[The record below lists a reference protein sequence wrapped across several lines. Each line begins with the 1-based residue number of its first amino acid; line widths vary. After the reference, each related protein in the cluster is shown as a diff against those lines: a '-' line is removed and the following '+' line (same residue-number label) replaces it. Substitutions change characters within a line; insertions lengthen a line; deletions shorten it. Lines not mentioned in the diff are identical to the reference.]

1 MTEISD
7 IGKRGDVGRP
17 PLKKNV
23 DTVQTI
29 IRLTAETRA
38 RIKAL
43 VGDNQMAAFIR
54 DAIEAELRRREREK
68 PKS

>member
-38 RIKAL
+38 RIKSL

-54 DAIEAELRRREREK
+54 DAIESELRRREREK

>member
-23 DTVQTI
+23 ETVQTI
-29 IRLTAETRA
+29 IRLTTETRA

-54 DAIEAELRRREREK
+54 EAVESELRRRERGK
-68 PKS
+68 